1 LDRKLYSSGCL
12 FQLHYNDHTKQTYA
26 APLVVTWPVEA
37 APNYSD
43 FNKFY
48 DYSPDGG
55 KWRFRFDLRGI
66 GTVVV
71 WGG

>member
-1 LDRKLYSSGCL
+1 M
-12 FQLHYNDHTKQTYA
+12 
-26 APLVVTWPVEA
+26 WPVEA
-37 APNYSD
+37 APYYSD

-66 GTVVV
+66 GTVVM
-71 WGG
+71 WGLEQMRSLRFVSNCFAKEDVFGRARKYNFSPS